1 MLFFAKQDV
10 WVNRTYFVQKGLP
23 LKRIICAMKKEVNS
37 TLDTVTTTPE
47 RVYGILEIVLR
58 FVPFCYVTYLTKP
71 ISEDSTETDD

>member
-1 MLFFAKQDV
+1 
-10 WVNRTYFVQKGLP
+10 
-23 LKRIICAMKKEVNS
+23 MKKEVNS